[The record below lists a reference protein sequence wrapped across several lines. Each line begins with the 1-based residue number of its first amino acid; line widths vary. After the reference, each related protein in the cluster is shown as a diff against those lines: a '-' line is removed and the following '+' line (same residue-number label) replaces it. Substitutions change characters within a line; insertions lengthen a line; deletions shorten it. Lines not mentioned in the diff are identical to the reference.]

1 MYFPERRN
9 LMRILVIIP
18 AYNEAANIV
27 RVIASVRAEYP
38 AADIL
43 VVNDGSLDQT
53 GQQAEKTG
61 QAKVINLPCNLGIG
75 GAVQTGFK
83 FARLG
88 EYDVALQFD
97 GDGQH
102 LASEIS
108 SLLAPIESGQ
118 ADVVIGSRFHS
129 DSRGF
134 KSTPI
139 RRIGIKIFSLLN
151 SLLIRQKITD
161 NTSGFRA
168 YNKKALQFLAE
179 YYPSEYPEPE
189 AVILLG
195 KNGFRMREIPV
206 HMLERQGGQS
216 SIRGVLA
223 VYYMLKVLLGIFMG
237 AVRAKI
243 GRD

>member
-1 MYFPERRN
+1 
-9 LMRILVIIP
+9 MRILVIIP

-27 RVIASVRAEYP
+27 QVIESVRAGYP

-53 GQQAEKTG
+53 GQQAEKAG
-61 QAKVINLPCNLGIG
+61 YAKVIHLPCNLGIG

-83 FARLG
+83 FACLQG
-88 EYDVALQFD
+88 YDAALQFD

-102 LASEIS
+102 LASEIAP
-108 SLLAPIESGQ
+108 LLVHIESGQ

-129 DSRGF
+129 GSQGF
-134 KSTPI
+134 KSTPV

-179 YYPSEYPEPE
+179 YYPADYPEPE

-206 HMLERQGGQS
+206 QMRERQGGQS
-216 SIRGVLA
+216 SIRGIAA

-237 AVRAKI
+237 AIRAKI
-243 GRD
+243 RRD